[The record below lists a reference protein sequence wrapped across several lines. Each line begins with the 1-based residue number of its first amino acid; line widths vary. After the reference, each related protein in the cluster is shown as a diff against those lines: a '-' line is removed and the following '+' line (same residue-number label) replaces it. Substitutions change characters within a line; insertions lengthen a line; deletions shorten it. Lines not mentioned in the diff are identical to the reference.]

1 DDEFM
6 DQDLPANPPLQ
17 SAAYNSIGNSST
29 LVSFGRLL
37 KRQFKLSN
45 QSSVAFDQFCQTGSS
60 DERQAILFAYILE
73 LIDLGRKNDK
83 AEAWTISPGLSVSV
97 IISHLPFF
105 FVFSPTTT
113 AYRGLKSAEHLVKA
127 MRECKVADLPNEEET
142 TQNEI
147 VVVKVRGKM
156 TYHRN
161 VLKTKVC
168 TAMPNPQYC
177 ALANKVL
184 SGTTIKPTVQFYQR
198 LAFLRWC
205 VREYPNLPE
214 DDYWPKVDEIINTY
228 RTDCQSKIELDSV
241 FNAIYEDDKR
251 KYGDPS
257 ETDFTTEDI
266 QADQKWQVTVRKHS
280 ENVRPVLKK
289 RKISE
294 VEEGGTTIHR
304 AAISAGKVKAMAG
317 KEAINHNCILMWLPN
332 LYSVSLLIFTLP
344 SIFCKPPNAKF
355 QEASNTVKLSGGARF
370 KCCSIQMKMSGGVQF
385 KCLRGPLK

>member
-1 DDEFM
+1 MSDTFTDANIDPQIRAMNPAAQLLQMVRTRAATAPPQGSPSGGSEDDEFM

-83 AEAWTISPGLSVSV
+83 AEAWTISPGLSQKINMYVQA
-97 IISHLPFF
+97 

-113 AYRGLKSAEHLVKA
+113 AYWGLKSVEHLVKA

-161 VLKTKVC
+161 VQVKNSTEKNSE
-168 TAMPNPQYC
+168 TRNIA

-228 RTDCQSKIELDSV
+228 RTDCQSKIELDLV

-266 QADQKWQVTVRKHS
+266 QADPKWQVTVCKHS

-294 VEEGGTTIHR
+294 VEEGGDND
-304 AAISAGKVKAMAG
+304 S
-317 KEAINHNCILMWLPN
+317 
-332 LYSVSLLIFTLP
+332 
-344 SIFCKPPNAKF
+344 
-355 QEASNTVKLSGGARF
+355 QGGD
-370 KCCSIQMKMSGGVQF
+370 IGGE
-385 KCLRGPLK
+385 GEGNGGEGGD